1 MRVQS
6 NLWAEGSVEDVRLPT
21 QMFLNNWA
29 KSSMASVISP
39 LSPQSCHSSHARM
52 LALLGPKS
60 TGASDSFSYPSSSTN
75 SLQQS
80 ADHGYFFNPSSSRP
94 NVAFPL
100 YATQVS
106 ATALVWDEVNQVR
119 SEAIRPS
126 ISSNHPFEKDTP
138 MNVDEPGKIHPPIG
152 VHNSFVEA
160 ITALAA
166 TEPFSR
172 DQLTSDSVRQPLPTA
187 SNGSRRPRG
196 PRNRYYGTT
205 TGRIHLLLLKNCYEK
220 FRKRYEVHKRGARSC
235 ALGGRDRHAT
245 LPIAM
250 IPPHP
255 PTIQPVKA
263 LRIMRG
269 SSDLIQRH
277 SKWLELY
284 KFLIGAMYEIHQE
297 LMNRLNVSTFV
308 HGRQQVRLFDW
319 LENEIFSPEKSP
331 PIIGS
336 FFAPTKSWWEDN
348 QFGVTQLELINYF
361 GQDDKD
367 KEHTRLY
374 PTSYALVGT
383 FCTQHERDYPPS
395 SDPDLNTPRQILSSP
410 EFRLNI
416 ASLLDLVPDSKM
428 AELNSENIKFSS
440 DQPFSWCSWSFSES
454 FNPRNFRIYGLKTVH
469 PRLPVSMNVLDKPG
483 LGLLQVM
490 RHDETISP
498 VRLEDFRLRLLRLIQ
513 AMDYFNLLVRE
524 KLKIPQTQ
532 AATERR
538 MVIDWL
544 MQAIIDP
551 RRSIP
556 LTGYIEQVNML
567 APWEEEEQGAPNSY
581 GITQVE
587 LIHYFS
593 GSDASLDLKTLAAF
607 LVTTCYEEDHP
618 KDYKSWT
625 EITKK

>member
-1 MRVQS
+1 MP
-6 NLWAEGSVEDVRLPT
+6 LLP
-21 QMFLNNWA
+21 
-29 KSSMASVISP
+29 
-39 LSPQSCHSSHARM
+39 CRM

-106 ATALVWDEVNQVR
+106 APALVWDEVNQVR

-138 MNVDEPGKIHPPIG
+138 MNVDEPGKIHPRIG
-152 VHNSFVEA
+152 VHNSYCSRSSGTVFKRPGNFRLGPAA
-160 ITALAA
+160 IT
-166 TEPFSR
+166 
-172 DQLTSDSVRQPLPTA
+172 DA
-187 SNGSRRPRG
+187 SNGRDG
-196 PRNRYYGTT
+196 
-205 TGRIHLLLLKNCYEK
+205 
-220 FRKRYEVHKRGARSC
+220 
-235 ALGGRDRHAT
+235 LGGPEIAIMGQPPVEFTYSSSR
-245 LPIAM
+245 IAM
-250 IPPHP
+250 KSSGKD
-255 PTIQPVKA
+255 TKFTNVVLAPVKA

-361 GQDDKD
+361 GQDEKD
-367 KEHTRLY
+367 KENTRLY

-440 DQPFSWCSWSFSES
+440 DQPFSWCSWSFSEC

-469 PRLPVSMNVLDKPG
+469 PRLPVSINVLDKPG

-544 MQAIIDP
+544 VQAIIDP

-567 APWEEEEQGAPNSY
+567 APWEEEEQGAP
-581 GITQVE
+581 E
-587 LIHYFS
+587 LVWNYSSRIDS
-593 GSDASLDLKTLAAF
+593 F
-607 LVTTCYEEDHP
+607 LSPEAMQA
-618 KDYKSWT
+618 WT
-625 EITKK
+625 

>member
-1 MRVQS
+1 MP
-6 NLWAEGSVEDVRLPT
+6 LLPCPNACPYSDQNPPGPQIHSPILFKHEFT
-21 QMFLNNWA
+21 
-29 KSSMASVISP
+29 STISR
-39 LSPQSCHSSHARM
+39 SW
-52 LALLGPKS
+52 LL
-60 TGASDSFSYPSSSTN
+60 F
-75 SLQQS
+75 Q
-80 ADHGYFFNPSSSRP
+80 PSSSRP

-160 ITALAA
+160 SMLDSHGPEA
-166 TEPFSR
+166 TEPFQEPVNFR
-172 DQLTSDSVRQPLPTA
+172 LGPAAITDCVKRVETA
-187 SNGSRRPRG
+187 SGAPKS
-196 PRNRYYGTT
+196 
-205 TGRIHLLLLKNCYEK
+205 LLWDNH
-220 FRKRYEVHKRGARSC
+220 RC

-297 LMNRLNVSTFV
+297 LMNRLN
-308 HGRQQVRLFDW
+308 
-319 LENEIFSPEKSP
+319 SP

-374 PTSYALVGT
+374 PTSYALDWTDPSSNTKFHDSHLLATRLANIFGGKSG
-383 FCTQHERDYPPS
+383 DYPPS

-410 EFRLNI
+410 E
-416 ASLLDLVPDSKM
+416 
-428 AELNSENIKFSS
+428 
-440 DQPFSWCSWSFSES
+440 
-454 FNPRNFRIYGLKTVH
+454 FRIYGLKTVH

-532 AATERR
+532 AATES
-538 MVIDWL
+538 DG
-544 MQAIIDP
+544 QHA
-551 RRSIP
+551 
-556 LTGYIEQVNML
+556 
-567 APWEEEEQGAPNSY
+567 APWEEEEQGLR
-581 GITQVE
+581 TRME
-587 LIHYFS
+587 
-593 GSDASLDLKTLAAF
+593 SLK
-607 LVTTCYEEDHP
+607 
-618 KDYKSWT
+618 
-625 EITKK
+625 

>member
-1 MRVQS
+1 
-6 NLWAEGSVEDVRLPT
+6 
-21 QMFLNNWA
+21 
-29 KSSMASVISP
+29 
-39 LSPQSCHSSHARM
+39 M

-106 ATALVWDEVNQVR
+106 ATVNQVR

-160 ITALAA
+160 SMLDSHGPEA

-172 DQLTSDSVRQPLPTA
+172 DQ
-187 SNGSRRPRG
+187 
-196 PRNRYYGTT
+196 
-205 TGRIHLLLLKNCYEK
+205 
-220 FRKRYEVHKRGARSC
+220 KRYEVHKRGARSC

-374 PTSYALVGT
+374 PTSYAL
-383 FCTQHERDYPPS
+383 DWIDPS
-395 SDPDLNTPRQILSSP
+395 SNTNSMIRI
-410 EFRLNI
+410 
-416 ASLLDLVPDSKM
+416 SL
-428 AELNSENIKFSS
+428 
-440 DQPFSWCSWSFSES
+440 
-454 FNPRNFRIYGLKTVH
+454 
-469 PRLPVSMNVLDKPG
+469 
-483 LGLLQVM
+483 
-490 RHDETISP
+490 
-498 VRLEDFRLRLLRLIQ
+498 
-513 AMDYFNLLVRE
+513 
-524 KLKIPQTQ
+524 
-532 AATERR
+532 
-538 MVIDWL
+538 
-544 MQAIIDP
+544 
-551 RRSIP
+551 
-556 LTGYIEQVNML
+556 
-567 APWEEEEQGAPNSY
+567 
-581 GITQVE
+581 
-587 LIHYFS
+587 
-593 GSDASLDLKTLAAF
+593 
-607 LVTTCYEEDHP
+607 
-618 KDYKSWT
+618 
-625 EITKK
+625 